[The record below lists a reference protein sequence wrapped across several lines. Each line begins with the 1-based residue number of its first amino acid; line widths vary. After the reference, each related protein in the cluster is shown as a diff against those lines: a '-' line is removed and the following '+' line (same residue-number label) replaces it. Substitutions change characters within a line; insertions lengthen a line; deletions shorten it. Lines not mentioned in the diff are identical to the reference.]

1 VPKPVCRLHGPYLV
15 TSITHL
21 RMEKSSFRK
30 RLGLWSLDGGQDRAV
45 REMAGF
51 SAGGEGFDRIVG
63 VLF

>member
-1 VPKPVCRLHGPYLV
+1 
-15 TSITHL
+15 
-21 RMEKSSFRK
+21 MEKSSFRK